1 MAETNKTETL
11 VASTVFTDRIDTV
24 TNSSFRQS
32 GNQSNPDIGDEYSIS
47 ELNIERLI
55 AVSVYPVIILLGTFW
70 NVLTFIVM
78 QRGSLQK
85 VSTCF
90 YMSILALADTGK

>member
-1 MAETNKTETL
+1 MAETNETEIL
-11 VASTVFTDRIDTV
+11 VASTVFTDGIDTV

-32 GNQSNPDIGDEYSIS
+32 GNQSNPEIGDEYSIT
-47 ELNIERLI
+47 ELNIERLL

-78 QRGSLQK
+78 QRGSLKK

>member
-1 MAETNKTETL
+1 MAETNETETL
-11 VASTVFTDRIDTV
+11 VASTVFTDGIDTV
-24 TNSSFRQS
+24 MNSSFRQS
-32 GNQSNPDIGDEYSIS
+32 GNQSNPDIGDEYSIA

-78 QRGSLQK
+78 QTGSLK
-85 VSTCF
+85 IVSTCF